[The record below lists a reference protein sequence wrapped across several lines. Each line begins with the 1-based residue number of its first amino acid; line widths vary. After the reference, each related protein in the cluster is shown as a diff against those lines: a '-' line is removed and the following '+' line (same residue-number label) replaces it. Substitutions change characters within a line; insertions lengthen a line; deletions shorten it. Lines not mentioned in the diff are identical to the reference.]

1 MQKQQYKSK
10 TSKMVAGTVTTGANV
25 VVVGSDNKGT
35 QKQKLQKKAD
45 AEADK
50 KKKTE
55 APFATQLI
63 NKFFMSAVIDPGT
76 ATAIVDKN
84 RVDTNNK
91 IPSDDG
97 PPRKQEEL

>member
-1 MQKQQYKSK
+1 MI
-10 TSKMVAGTVTTGANV
+10 AGTVTTGANV

-50 KKKTE
+50 KRKGGDT
-55 APFATQLI
+55 FGTQPI
-63 NKFFMSAVIDPGT
+63 NKFFISAVIDPGT

-84 RVDTNNK
+84 RVDNNK
-91 IPSDDG
+91 IPSDSS

>member
-1 MQKQQYKSK
+1 
-10 TSKMVAGTVTTGANV
+10 MVAGTVTTGANV
-25 VVVGSDNKGT
+25 VVSDNNGK

-50 KKKTE
+50 KKKTG
-55 APFATQLI
+55 ATFSTQPI
-63 NKFFMSAVIDPGT
+63 NKFFISAAIDPGT

-84 RVDTNNK
+84 RVDNNK
-91 IPSDDG
+91 IPSDSS

>member
-1 MQKQQYKSK
+1 
-10 TSKMVAGTVTTGANV
+10 MVAGTVTTGPNV
-25 VVVGSDNKGT
+25 VVVASDNNGK
-35 QKQKLQKKAD
+35 QKQKLQTKAD
-45 AEADK
+45 ADK
-50 KKKTE
+50 KKKAE
-55 APFATQLI
+55 APFGTQPI
-63 NKFFMSAVIDPGT
+63 NKFFTSAVIDPGT

>member
-1 MQKQQYKSK
+1 MI
-10 TSKMVAGTVTTGANV
+10 AGTVTTGANV
-25 VVVGSDNKGT
+25 VVVASDNNGK
-35 QKQKLQKKAD
+35 QKQKLQTKAD

-50 KKKTE
+50 KRKGG
-55 APFATQLI
+55 APFGTQPI
-63 NKFFMSAVIDPGT
+63 NKFFTSTVIDPGT

-84 RVDTNNK
+84 RVDNNK

>member
-1 MQKQQYKSK
+1 MI
-10 TSKMVAGTVTTGANV
+10 AGTVTTGANV
-25 VVVGSDNKGT
+25 VVVASDNNGK
-35 QKQKLQKKAD
+35 QKQKLQKKAG

-50 KKKTE
+50 KKKAE
-55 APFATQLI
+55 APFATQPI
-63 NKFFMSAVIDPGT
+63 NKFFMSTVIDPDT

-84 RVDTNNK
+84 RVDNNK

>member
-1 MQKQQYKSK
+1 MI
-10 TSKMVAGTVTTGANV
+10 AGTVTTGANV
-25 VVVGSDNKGT
+25 VVVANDNNGK
-35 QKQKLQKKAD
+35 QKQKLQTKAD

-50 KKKTE
+50 KKKAE
-55 APFATQLI
+55 APFGTQPI
-63 NKFFMSAVIDPGT
+63 NKFFTSAVIDPGT
-76 ATAIVDKN
+76 AIAIVDKN